1 MFTVQQRRVIVFLC
15 SVLLLGVFLRVFNV
29 HRPLSYKFY
38 KEVSLKININT
49 ATLEELEKIPFIG
62 ETTARRIVSYRE
74 LKGKITS
81 LKDLENIKGVGKKKL
96 GIISKFIIF

>member
-15 SVLLLGVFLRVFNV
+15 SVLLLGAFLRVFNV
-29 HRPLSYKFY
+29 HRPLSYRFY
-38 KEVSLKININT
+38 KEAPLKININT

-74 LKGKITS
+74 LKGRITS
-81 LKDLENIKGVGKKKL
+81 LEDLENIKGIGKKKL
-96 GIISKFIIF
+96 GVISKFIIF